1 MKPLVVSVVTVLCA
15 SFVDQALAGGYSLS
29 NSVVGA
35 GFFDA
40 FIFETIADPSNGTVF
55 VFFVIFRAIDIQC

>member
-1 MKPLVVSVVTVLCA
+1 MKPFVISVVTVLCA
-15 SFVDQALAGGYSLS
+15 SLVDQVLASSYSLS
-29 NSVVGA
+29 NTVVGA

-55 VFFVIFRAIDIQC
+55 VFLVIFRAIDIQC